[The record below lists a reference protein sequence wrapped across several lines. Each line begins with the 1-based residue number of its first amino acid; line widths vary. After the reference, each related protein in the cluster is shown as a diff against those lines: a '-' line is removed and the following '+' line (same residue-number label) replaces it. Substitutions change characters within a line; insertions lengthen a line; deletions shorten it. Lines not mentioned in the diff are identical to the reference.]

1 MGERTPNEPSMV
13 AKTEEGIQR
22 QSDPSDPRLFSRCI
36 FWSEAV
42 GRGRRDQESECLCQA
57 DQAAGARA
65 LIPKARSRTSDLVFA
80 FRTTALVRRRR
91 DTNVSGEDPLPP
103 GGALLASI
111 PVITVFDGPLTLAS
125 HLVFPNQRRPNVL
138 HWT

>member
-1 MGERTPNEPSMV
+1 M
-13 AKTEEGIQR
+13 AI
-22 QSDPSDPRLFSRCI
+22 DAHL
-36 FWSEAV
+36 
-42 GRGRRDQESECLCQA
+42 
-57 DQAAGARA
+57 
-65 LIPKARSRTSDLVFA
+65 A

-111 PVITVFDGPLTLAS
+111 PAITVFDGLLTLAS
-125 HLVFPNQRRPNVL
+125 HIFFTVERRANVV